1 MYNEADKSNAILHTK
16 RLQKSNDGYIA
27 YKKLQKSNDDLI
39 SCYDFKIFVIGW
51 RKLLCFS
58 IFRTNFI
65 PDHSIVL

>member
-16 RLQKSNDGYIA
+16 RLQKSND
-27 YKKLQKSNDDLI
+27 DLI
-39 SCYDFKIFVIGW
+39 SCYDSEIFVIGW